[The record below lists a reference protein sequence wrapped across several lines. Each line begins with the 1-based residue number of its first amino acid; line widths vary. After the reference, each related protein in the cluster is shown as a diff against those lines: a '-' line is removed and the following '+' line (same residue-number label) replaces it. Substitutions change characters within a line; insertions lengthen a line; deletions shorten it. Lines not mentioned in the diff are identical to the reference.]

1 MIDESKKGTSFL
13 CQNVVKKKAG
23 SQKKNNCLQKGVVRK
38 KCLQKARCIKQVWR
52 GLQENNGLSLMASV
66 C

>member
-1 MIDESKKGTSFL
+1 MRAKREPLFL

-23 SQKKNNCLQKGVVRK
+23 SPKKINCLQKGVVRK
-38 KCLQKARCIKQVWR
+38 KCLQKARSIKQVWR